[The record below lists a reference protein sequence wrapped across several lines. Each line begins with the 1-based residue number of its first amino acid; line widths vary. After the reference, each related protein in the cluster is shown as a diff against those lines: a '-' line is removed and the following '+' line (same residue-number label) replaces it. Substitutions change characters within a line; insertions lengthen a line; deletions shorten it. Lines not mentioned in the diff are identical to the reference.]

1 MPTQTNY
8 DHVKNELLQAKLKII
23 ELEKKLQEYKNLKK
37 VSFDEEGFHGEA
49 KCLVCGEE
57 TETISMNVADIKPAK
72 IKVNESK

>member
-37 VSFDEEGFHGEA
+37 VSFDEEVKIEITED
-49 KCLVCGEE
+49 LPVCQ
-57 TETISMNVADIKPAK
+57 SNK
-72 IKVNESK
+72 